1 MTVLN
6 RIEGDITEARKA
18 RDSRRLTVLTLLMS
32 KIQRLAKDDGNR
44 EVREDGADSPLP
56 EKDRRNDVVQGV
68 SRYRKEVDEMRLA
81 LEKAGRP
88 TDEQDYELSVVNAYL
103 PQQLTDEQLDAEIE
117 TALAGTD
124 RSQKAMGAVMKHL
137 NTGFRGQFDPKAA
150 NAVIKAKLA

>member
-1 MTVLN
+1 MTTLERLN
-6 RIEGDITEARKA
+6 QDIADARRG
-18 RDSRRLTVLTLLMS
+18 RDARRLTVLTLLMS

-88 TDEQDYELSVVNAYL
+88 TDEQDYELTVVNAYL
-103 PQQLTDEQLDAEIE
+103 PRQLDDEQLDAEIE
-117 TALAGTD
+117 KALAGTD
-124 RSQKAMGAVMKHL
+124 RSMKAMGAVMKHL
-137 NTGFRGQFDPKAA
+137 NGGFRGQFDPKAA
-150 NAVIKAKLA
+150 NAAIRAKLT